1 MMFVGAQFYCAP
13 GAMNRAPTIKV
24 IMFITLEGIDGCGKT
39 TQAEMLVGWLRGRG
53 HKVLHTRE
61 PGGTEIGRKI
71 RAILLDPENKKI
83 TGLTELMLYSADR
96 AQHLAEII
104 EPALKEG
111 CVVVCDRFSDAT
123 EAYQGHA
130 RGLRLETI
138 EMLTRIATAGRKPDL
153 TLLLDIPADKALS
166 RAKAREEDG
175 DGKEA
180 RFEQESLRF
189 HEKVREGYLKIAARE
204 PGRVKVIDATGS
216 PEEVQARILEF
227 LDFRLRG
234 NDGQQ

>member
-1 MMFVGAQFYCAP
+1 
-13 GAMNRAPTIKV
+13 
-24 IMFITLEGIDGCGKT
+24 MFITLEGIDGCGKT
-39 TQAEMLVGWLRGRG
+39 TQAEMLVGWLKGRG
-53 HKVLHTRE
+53 LKVLHTRE

-71 RAILLDPENKKI
+71 RSILLDPANKKI

-96 AQHLAEII
+96 AQHLAEVI
-104 EPALKEG
+104 EPALKYG
-111 CVVVCDRFSDAT
+111 CAVVCDRFSDAT

-130 RGLRLETI
+130 RGLGLETI
-138 EMLTRIATAGRKPDL
+138 EALTSIATAGRKPDL
-153 TLLLDIPADKALS
+153 TLLLDIPAAQALS

-204 PGRVKVIDATGS
+204 PGRVKIIDATGK
-216 PEEVQARILEF
+216 PEEVQAGIRKII
-227 LDFRLRG
+227 
-234 NDGQQ
+234 DGSLK